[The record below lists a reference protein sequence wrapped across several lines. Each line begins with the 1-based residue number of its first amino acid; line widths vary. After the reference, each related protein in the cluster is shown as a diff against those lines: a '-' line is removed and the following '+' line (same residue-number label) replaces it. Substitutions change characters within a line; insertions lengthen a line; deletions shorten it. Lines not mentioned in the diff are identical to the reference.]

1 MASSEKATLSQLL
14 EQMKLLKEEM
24 RKDFAEAAEEASSLE
39 EKIDRSNKSIEERY
53 ETNNTKVTALS
64 ELIGKFESRIDKVES
79 VVADLIEQVKH
90 VTIALEK
97 VSDIE
102 KSQLAL
108 KEEVDLLSKR
118 QEKSEQYSRM
128 MNLWVYGWEEK
139 EKEDTMK
146 AFFTLARDCL
156 QLSVQEIDKL
166 IIRDVHRVGK
176 KGASPRP
183 IIVELVTSADR
194 ELIYKSASKL
204 QKVNEN
210 RKFKLSIK
218 TDLAP
223 MARKRRQLYH
233 RACTR
238 LEKDEEERM
247 FRVCYNERGHVWIV
261 QKVKG
266 TKRWVKWEKIL
277 QIYLQDDFESL
288 KVKPNQSKEEV
299 VIYYQAGKQDK
310 A

>member
-53 ETNNTKVTALS
+53 ETNNTKVIALS

-79 VVADLIEQVKH
+79 VVADLIEQVEH

-128 MNLWVYGWEEK
+128 MNLWVYGWEEQ

-183 IIVELVTSADR
+183 IILELVTSADR

-210 RKFKLSIK
+210 RKFKISIK
-218 TDLAP
+218 ADLAP
-223 MARKRRQLYH
+223 MARKRRQIYH
-233 RACTR
+233 RTCTR
-238 LEKDEEERM
+238 LEKDEEEKM

-266 TKRWVKWEKIL
+266 TKKWLKREKIL
-277 QIYLQDDFESL
+277 KIYLQDDFESL
-288 KVKPNQSKEEV
+288 KVNPNQSKEEV